1 MRVCWIRFCFHAFL
15 LYLSWC
21 TQRWLLSI
29 QGGFLMVACDDA
41 PFFMQSLDSVVI
53 IYVWGMVV
61 LESGRT
67 DLTIE
72 IA

>member
-1 MRVCWIRFCFHAFL
+1 
-15 LYLSWC
+15 
-21 TQRWLLSI
+21 
-29 QGGFLMVACDDA
+29 MVACDDA